1 MASQITYADKPWL
14 AHYEKV
20 VPECIDYELITLP
33 SYLDNSAKRYP
44 DRTAL
49 ICEGFKVSYRRLYE
63 MAGRFAACL
72 TAFGIEK
79 GDRVAII
86 LPNVIPCVVSYYA
99 TLKIGAVAVLCNPE
113 HSDGELLF
121 QLQDSGAKVLV
132 TLDGLADRLI
142 ALKPQTGLNQIIF
155 TSIDDYL
162 PFGRNLPFPIIGGRK
177 GRKVSVQ
184 PTESVYRWKNLLAD
198 YSANHRSPGISMDD
212 VAMIQYTGG
221 TTGVAK
227 GVILTHANLC
237 FQTQQIDAWF
247 PQFAGREEIMLG
259 ALPFFHS
266 FGLTCSMNLSVFAG
280 WTNLLIPAPRPGKI
294 LAVIRKYRPTFVP
307 LVPAMFIGLLNHP
320 DINKTPMTS
329 IKGCF
334 SGSAALPLEVIRKF
348 EGLTGAAISE
358 GFGLT
363 EASPITHANPF
374 NGMRK
379 VGSVGLPFPDTDCR
393 IVDLEDGKTDVPVG
407 ESGELWIRGPQIM
420 TGYHNSPEETAAAL
434 QDGWLVTG
442 DIARMDE
449 DGYFYIVD
457 RKKDMVVIHGHHVY
471 PREIEEVMYGHQ
483 KVKEACVIGL
493 PHPEH
498 GEQIKAFVVP
508 QKDEPVTVKELMTYC
523 RTKLAVY
530 KLPAQIEFR
539 EELPKSRVGK
549 TLRNVLREEELQSK
563 WDISPNLSK

>member
-14 AHYEKV
+14 NHYEKG

-63 MAGRFAACL
+63 MTSRFASCL
-72 TAFGIEK
+72 TAFGVEK
-79 GDRVAII
+79 GDRVAIL
-86 LPNVIPCVVSYYA
+86 LPNLIHSVVSYYA
-99 TLKIGAVAVLCNPE
+99 TLKVGAVAVMCNPE

-121 QLQDSGAKVLV
+121 QLQDSGAKILV
-132 TLDGLADRLI
+132 TMDFLADRMI
-142 ALKPQTGLNQIIF
+142 ALKPQTDLNQIILA
-155 TSIDDYL
+155 SLDDYL
-162 PFGRNLPFPIIGGRK
+162 PLGRNLLFPLTAGRK
-177 GRKVSVQ
+177 GKKARAQ
-184 PTESVYRWKNLLAD
+184 PTDNVYRWKNLLTD
-198 YSANHRSPGISMDD
+198 YSANHRIPGISMDD

-227 GVILTHANLC
+227 GVILSHANLS

-247 PQFAGREEIMLG
+247 PQFAGREEKMLG

-280 WTNLLIPAPRPGKI
+280 WTNILIPAPRPVKI
-294 LAVIRKYRPTFVP
+294 LAAIRRYRPTFVP
-307 LVPAMFIGLLNHP
+307 LVPTLFISLLNHP
-320 DINKTPMTS
+320 DIRKTPMTS

-374 NGMRK
+374 NGIRK

-393 IVDLEDGKTDVPVG
+393 IVGLEDGKTDVPMG
-407 ESGELWIRGPQIM
+407 ESGELWVRGPQIM
-420 TGYHNSPEETAAAL
+420 TGYHNSPGETAAAL
-434 QDGWLVTG
+434 RDGWLVTG

-457 RKKDMVVIHGHHVY
+457 RKKDMVITRGRHVY
-471 PREIEEVMYGHQ
+471 PREIEEVLYGHP
-483 KVKEACVIGL
+483 KIKEACVIGL

-498 GEQIKAFVVP
+498 GEQIKAFVVA
-508 QKDEPVTVKELMTYC
+508 QKEDTATVEELIAYC
-523 RTKLAVY
+523 RTRLAAY
-530 KLPAQIEFR
+530 KLPTQFEFR
-539 EELPKSRVGK
+539 DELPKSQVGK
-549 TLRNVLREEELQSK
+549 ILRNVLRQKELEK
-563 WDISPNLSK
+563 